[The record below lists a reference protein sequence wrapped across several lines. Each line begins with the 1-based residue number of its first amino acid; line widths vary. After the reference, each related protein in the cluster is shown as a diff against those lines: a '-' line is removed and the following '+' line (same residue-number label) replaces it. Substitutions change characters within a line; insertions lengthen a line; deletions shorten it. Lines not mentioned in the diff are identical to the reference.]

1 VPVLHAIMAEI
12 VQIMDHHFHAHVRLD
27 IVVTAAKS
35 KVNILFSKTYT
46 RRIFFYFSIFI
57 PDGILLNRG
66 EAVVKFKR
74 GALAPC

>member
-1 VPVLHAIMAEI
+1 MPVLHAIMEEI

-35 KVNILFSKTYT
+35 KVNTIFKTYT

-57 PDGILLNRG
+57 PDRILWNTREGL
-66 EAVVKFKR
+66 VKF
-74 GALAPC
+74 PHY